1 MDMSSLTNLEVVP
14 DHTNGL
20 SNSRLPYE
28 SLDILQLNVERG
40 RASFDSNASYES
52 QGATQHVTNS
62 VERFHQATDIVLII
76 FGVIIVVSLFIS
88 LGIFIF
94 GQYRIHRG
102 LNNFVF
108 SL

>member
-1 MDMSSLTNLEVVP
+1 MTTLEILEVVP
-14 DHTNGL
+14 DHTNG
-20 SNSRLPYE
+20 SNHSSLPYE
-28 SLDILQLNVERG
+28 SLDLLQLNVERG

-62 VERFHQATDIVLII
+62 VERFHQATDIVLIF
-76 FGVIIVVSLFIS
+76 FGVIIVVSLIIS

-102 LNNFVF
+102 LTSFVLSF
-108 SL
+108 

>member
-1 MDMSSLTNLEVVP
+1 MTTLEILEVVP
-14 DHTNGL
+14 DHTNG
-20 SNSRLPYE
+20 SNHSSLPYE
-28 SLDILQLNVERG
+28 SLDLLQLNVERG

-62 VERFHQATDIVLII
+62 VERLHQATDIVLIF
-76 FGVIIVVSLFIS
+76 FGVIIVVSLIIS

-102 LNNFVF
+102 LTDFVLSF
-108 SL
+108 

>member
-1 MDMSSLTNLEVVP
+1 MTTLEILEVVP
-14 DHTNGL
+14 DHTNG
-20 SNSRLPYE
+20 SNHSSLPYE

-52 QGATQHVTNS
+52 QRAAQHVTNS

-76 FGVIIVVSLFIS
+76 FGVVIVVSLIIS

-102 LNNFVF
+102 LTNYVLSF
-108 SL
+108 